1 MQGAQSAAAAAPASL
16 RGLSARLAQRPG
28 LCDAA
33 AVLRSGGGVI
43 LDGAA
48 GSACALA
55 AATLAAY
62 QPPCL
67 LIITASASRIPVFAD
82 DLAVFRPDPADL
94 FAPLDRVQSP
104 PDWRDPL
111 MGARLR
117 TAKSLLGPRTP
128 PILLTCI
135 EALMQPLPD
144 AEELRASVFTIR
156 TGERLDVVALMA
168 RLAALGYSSASA
180 AALPGEFSLRGGIL
194 DLFLPEWEAPVRV
207 ELFDDAVESL
217 REYDPATQRSTRRLS
232 EVELTLLG
240 PNAACR
246 TSLFRFLPPQSWVV
260 LVDPEDIRQQAVTYL
275 ERVGRV
281 HRAELFPV
289 ETVLADCQNF
299 PTAACWDMAP
309 GGFERVFSL
318 GAQSVERF
326 SGRVDQVRE
335 ELDAAG
341 LDAEVFLAVPSDAE
355 RMRLSELLR
364 DSRTFREG
372 RLHVVSG
379 RLSSGFRLPD
389 ERCVV
394 LSSGEMFHRAAPPR
408 PIRTYTGR
416 PIDSFLELREGQLV
430 VHVSHGIARYRGL
443 TRLEKDGRVEE
454 HLALEFAEGTMLYVP
469 ASKVG
474 LVQKYVGGVRG
485 RPKLSKLGG
494 RLWAKQKQAAA
505 RAVFDLAGELLEVQ
519 AQRATRPG
527 IAFPPDTL
535 WQQEFDAA
543 FPFEETPDQIEAAAA
558 IKEDMLR
565 PRPMDRLLC
574 GDVGFGKTELA
585 MRAAFKAVDAGYQ
598 VAVLVPTTVLAEQ
611 HLRTFR
617 ERMAE
622 YPLRIAALSR
632 FASPKEQKAILR
644 GLAEGEIDIVIGTHR
659 LAQPDVQF
667 RNLGLVVI
675 DEEQRFG
682 VEIKERLKALRQ
694 MVDVLTMTATPI
706 PRTLHMAL
714 VGIRDI
720 SNLATPPRER
730 LAVET
735 RVCRFDSQL
744 IREAVLRELS
754 REGQVYFVHNMV
766 QDIEAV
772 GAVLRSIVPEA
783 RIRIAHAQM
792 PDHDLEEV
800 MSAFVRREFDVLLT
814 TTIIESGLDIP
825 NANTIFI
832 DRADRFGLADLHQ
845 LRGRVGRYKHR
856 AYCYLL
862 IDSARRL
869 HPNARKRLRAI
880 EEYSEL
886 GAGFALAMRD
896 LEIRGAGNILGP
908 QQSGHIAAVG
918 YELYCELLEFAVRRL
933 QNLPP
938 KSFVDV
944 DIDLPVPAYLP
955 DDYVSDIRLKI
966 DLYRRLSR
974 ISAGEQLA
982 AFAEELADRFGP
994 PPEPVRQMLAL
1005 QELRISAHRLR
1016 IRAIRREQ
1024 GFVVFHYVSRE
1035 KIRRVAERSGNRL
1048 RIVDAETAYLP
1059 VERPE
1064 KDATALI
1071 LSLRDLLTSVPYD
1084 PAD

>member
-1 MQGAQSAAAAAPASL
+1 MQGAQSAASAGSASL
-16 RGLSARLAQRPG
+16 QQLPERLARRPD

-33 AVLRSGGGVI
+33 TVLRSGGGVI

-48 GSACALA
+48 GSVCAPAAAALA
-55 AATLAAY
+55 AH

-67 LIITASASRIPVFAD
+67 LVVTASASRISIFAD
-82 DLAVFRPDPADL
+82 DLAVFRPGPIEI
-94 FAPLDRVQSP
+94 FAPLDRVQAP

-117 TAKSLLGPRTP
+117 TAKALLGAPTP
-128 PILLTCI
+128 PIVLTCI

-144 AEELRASVFTIR
+144 VEELRASVHVIR
-156 TGERLDVVALMA
+156 PGDRLDLSALTA
-168 RLAALGYSSASA
+168 RLAELGFQNASA
-180 AALPGEFSLRGGIL
+180 VALPGEFSLRGGIL
-194 DLFLPEWEAPVRV
+194 DLFLPEWESPVRV
-207 ELFDDAVESL
+207 ELFDDVVDSL
-217 REYDPATQRSTRRLS
+217 REFDPATQRSIRRLD
-232 EVELTLLG
+232 EAELTLLS
-240 PNAACR
+240 AKTACR
-246 TSLFRFLPPQSWVV
+246 TPLFRYLPPQTWIM
-260 LVDPEDIRQQAVTYL
+260 LVDPEDIREQAETY
-275 ERVGRV
+275 RGRV
-281 HRAELFPV
+281 EQPPGAELFSV
-289 ETVLADCQNF
+289 EAVLADCQSF
-299 PTAACWDMAP
+299 ATAACWDMAP
-309 GGFERVFSL
+309 AGFERVVAL

-341 LDAEVFLAVPSDAE
+341 WDAEVFLVVPGDAE
-355 RMRLSELLR
+355 MMRLNEVFR
-364 DSRTFREG
+364 DSRTAREG
-372 RLHVVSG
+372 RLHLVRG
-379 RLSSGFRLPD
+379 RLSSGFRLAD

-408 PIRTYTGR
+408 PIRTYAGR

-443 TRLEKDGRVEE
+443 MRLEKDGRVEE

-474 LVQKYVGGVRG
+474 LVQKYVGGARG

-494 RLWAKQKQAAA
+494 RLWSKQKQAAA
-505 RAVFDLAGELLEVQ
+505 RAVFDLAGELLELQ
-519 AQRATRPG
+519 ARRATQPG

-535 WQQEFDAA
+535 WQREFDAS
-543 FPFEETPDQIEAAAA
+543 FPFEETPDQLQAMAAV
-558 IKEDMLR
+558 KEDMLR

-632 FASPKEQKAILR
+632 FAAPKEQKAILR

-667 RNLGLVVI
+667 RNLGLLVI

-694 MVDVLTMTATPI
+694 TVDVLTMTATPI

-720 SNLATPPRER
+720 SNLTTPPRER

-735 RVCRFDSQL
+735 RVCRFDPKL

-754 REGQVYFVHNMV
+754 REGQVYFVHNRV

-783 RIRIAHAQM
+783 RLRIAHAQM
-792 PDHDLEEV
+792 PDHELEAV
-800 MSAFVRREFDVLLT
+800 MAAFVRREFDVLLT

-825 NANTIFI
+825 TANTIFI

-862 IDSARRL
+862 IDPSRRL

-938 KSFVDV
+938 KTYVDV
-944 DIDLPVPAYLP
+944 DVDLPVQAFLP
-955 DDYVSDIRLKI
+955 DDYVSDIRMKI

-974 ISAGEQLA
+974 IGDGEQLA
-982 AFAEELADRFGP
+982 ALAEELADRFGP
-994 PPEPVRQMLAL
+994 PPEPVRQMLLL
-1005 QELRISAHRLR
+1005 QELRIAAHRLR
-1016 IRAIRREQ
+1016 IRAIRREH
-1024 GFVVFHYVSRE
+1024 GFVVFQYVSRE

-1048 RIVDAETAYLP
+1048 RIVDAESAYLP
-1059 VERPE
+1059 IERPE
-1064 KDATALI
+1064 QDVTGLI
-1071 LSLRDLLTSVPYD
+1071 VRLRDLLRSVPGD
-1084 PAD
+1084 PE